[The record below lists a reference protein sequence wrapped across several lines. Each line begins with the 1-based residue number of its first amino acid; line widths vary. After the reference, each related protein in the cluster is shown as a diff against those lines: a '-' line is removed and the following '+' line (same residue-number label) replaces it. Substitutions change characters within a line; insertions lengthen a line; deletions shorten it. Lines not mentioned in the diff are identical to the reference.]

1 MKVIMR
7 IMAIDGALMV
17 DRDTLDRRDI
27 VEHPVKEIMYNN
39 DGYLYHVFQ
48 GRVKQKERS
57 RQGIL
62 RITVE

>member
-1 MKVIMR
+1 MKVITR
-7 IMAIDGALMV
+7 IMAIDGPLVV

-27 VEHPVKEIMYNN
+27 VKHPADEIMYNN

-48 GRVKQKERS
+48 GSVKQKERS

-62 RITVE
+62 RATVE